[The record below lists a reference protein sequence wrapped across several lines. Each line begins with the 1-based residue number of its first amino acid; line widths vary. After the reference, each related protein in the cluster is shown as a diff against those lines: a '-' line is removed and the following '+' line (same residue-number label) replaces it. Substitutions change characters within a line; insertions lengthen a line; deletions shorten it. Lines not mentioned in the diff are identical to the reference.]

1 MRVDLQINL
10 ALTRK
15 KINASININCF
26 LGTIVIFNGLN
37 EFSGKRVLMLQGPV
51 GPFFARLATDLT
63 LADAVVF
70 KVNFNG
76 GDWLFSKQAS
86 FSGVYDFTADLAAWP
101 AYFGDLLT
109 RLSIDTVFLF
119 GDCRPIHVAALKV
132 IEQRGIQVGVFEEGY
147 LRPDFITL
155 ERDGVNNNSS
165 LPSDPRFYL
174 AQPQGPLTNAEPLG
188 STYGQ
193 ATKWGFLYFAAASL
207 FQFKFRNYL
216 HHRRLGLSDG
226 PFWLRSLLRKWFY
239 RLSERHVLPRLVSE
253 HSGNFF
259 LVTLQTRGDA
269 QMLVHSKFES
279 VDQFIE
285 QVMASFVK
293 HAAIGS
299 LLIIKHHPLDRG
311 YSDYSRLFKRL
322 SRQYQLEGRC
332 HYIHDQHLPTL
343 LQHTC
348 GVVVVNSTA
357 GLSAVGE
364 GVPVKV
370 CGESIY
376 DIQGLTFQGSLDDFW
391 KNTPMAIPC
400 AKLYQAF
407 RAYLISH
414 TQHQGSFYKRM
425 PGASNQSGVIWADHG
440 APTPHPRGRDRRQN
454 SSLGRRASV
463 NPVKP

>member
-1 MRVDLQINL
+1 M
-10 ALTRK
+10 
-15 KINASININCF
+15 
-26 LGTIVIFNGLN
+26 IFNGLD

-51 GPFFARLATDLT
+51 GPFFARLAADLT
-63 LADAVVF
+63 LVNAVVF

-76 GDWLFSKQAS
+76 GDWLFSKHAS
-86 FSGVYDFTADLAAWP
+86 FFEVYDFTANLAAWP
-101 AYFGDLLT
+101 EYFSNLLT
-109 RLSIDTVFLF
+109 NLSIDTVFLF

-132 IEQRGIQVGVFEEGY
+132 IEQRGIHVGVFEEGY

-165 LPSDPRFYL
+165 LPSDPSFYL
-174 AQPQGPLTNAEPLG
+174 AQPQAGSVTNAEPLG

-193 ATKWGFLYFAAASL
+193 ATKWGFLYFAAAS
-207 FQFKFRNYL
+207 FAQFKFSNYQ
-216 HHRRLGLSDG
+216 HHRRLGFSDG

-239 RLSERHVLPRLVSE
+239 RLSERHVLPKLMSE

-259 LVTLQTRGDA
+259 LVALQTRGDA

-285 QVMASFVK
+285 QVMASFSK
-293 HAAIGS
+293 HAAKDS
-299 LLIIKHHPLDRG
+299 LLIFKHHPLDRG
-311 YSDYSRLFKRL
+311 YSDYSQLIKRL
-322 SRQYQLEGRC
+322 SRQYQLEDRC

-343 LQHTC
+343 LQHAC

-370 CGESIY
+370 CGESIF

-391 KNTPMAIPC
+391 KNAPWAIPC
-400 AKLYQAF
+400 ANLYQAF

-425 PGASNQSGVIWADHG
+425 PDTAYESGVIWADHG
-440 APTPHPRGRDRRQN
+440 APAPHPRGRDRRKN
-454 SSLGRRASV
+454 SSLGRRSSV
-463 NPVKP
+463 KSVKP